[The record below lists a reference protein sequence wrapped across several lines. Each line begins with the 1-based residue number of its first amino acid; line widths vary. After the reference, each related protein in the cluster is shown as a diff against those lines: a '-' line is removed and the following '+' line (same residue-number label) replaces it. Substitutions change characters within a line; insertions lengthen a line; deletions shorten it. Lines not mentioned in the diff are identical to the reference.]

1 MNILYLRILLSFFVG
16 LVLYCETFAQNSSF
30 FISTVGDN
38 SLSVDTAK
46 GGGYFSNN
54 IVYYNGTGSNFI
66 ITKVDIHGS
75 VKWTY
80 VNNQFNNP
88 DSSNH
93 LVQIKATFDGGVI
106 GIGSI
111 KKNFI
116 SNKIDGLITYLD
128 SSGNLK
134 WQREYDFGN
143 IESLN
148 AIYCNSDSTFL
159 ITGIAGNDIINLK
172 INNNGDSLW
181 SKRIVLTPSDPMT
194 VYGIEKLGSNYYFL
208 GNKYDATTANF
219 YYQEIYQI
227 DSLGNLVWMNDY
239 IDSSSVY
246 QAQNFRITQDSF
258 LLSLNT
264 MRSSQNTY
272 YQQVNKYDFQGNLI
286 ASFFPSIY
294 GMLAN
299 DSTICGIYP
308 KASTIDTG
316 YIGLYNFYTNQF
328 NSYSLFIPSGINY
341 FLNACLFYN
350 NAIVICGKI
359 DAGGFGFNAFLAQ
372 YEDTLSI
379 GTTEISNDNVFY
391 SYPNPASNIINFKI
405 GNDLIKQLKEYS
417 ISIYN
422 TSGVMYFNQ
431 SFDNNS
437 NIQLNISSLPSGLYY
452 YKLTGN
458 QKISIGGKILKH

>member
-1 MNILYLRILLSFFVG
+1 MKKLLLVCFGSLLSLIV
-16 LVLYCETFAQNSSF
+16 VAQNSSF

-38 SLSVDTAK
+38 SLSIDTAK

-66 ITKVDIHGS
+66 ITKVDILGN

-88 DSSNH
+88 DSSNN
-93 LVQIKATFDGGVI
+93 LVQIKATYDGGVI

-148 AIYCNSDSTFL
+148 AIYRNADSTFL
-159 ITGIAGNDIINLK
+159 ITGLAGNDIINLK

-181 SKRIVLTPSDPMT
+181 SKRLVLTSSDPMA
-194 VYGIEKLGSNYYFL
+194 VYGIEKLGSNYYFF
-208 GNKYDATTANF
+208 GNKYDTTTANF

-246 QAQNFRITQDSF
+246 QAQNFRITKDSF

-264 MRSSQNTY
+264 MKSSQNTY

-294 GMLAN
+294 GMIAN

-308 KASTIDTG
+308 NASTIDTG
-316 YIGLYNFYTNQF
+316 YTGLYNFYNNQF
-328 NSYSLFIPSGINY
+328 NGYSLFIPSGTNY
-341 FLNACLFYN
+341 FLNGCLLYN
-350 NAIVICGKI
+350 NAIVMCGKI
-359 DAGGFGFNAFLAQ
+359 DPGGFGFNAFLAQ
-372 YEDTLSI
+372 YIDTLFI
-379 GTTEISNDNVFY
+379 GTIEISDDYAFY
-391 SYPNPASNIINFKI
+391 CYPNPANNIINFKI
-405 GNDLIKQLKEYS
+405 GDDLTKQLKEYS

-422 TSGVMYFNQ
+422 TSGVQYFNQ
-431 SFDNNS
+431 SFNNNS

-458 QKISIGGKILKH
+458 QKISIGGKILKL